1 MITSNNMINEVYWNK
16 IWILGTGSN
25 KGNWI
30 QKEYSEYCDVKY
42 SLYKYEKGEMQVNGK
57 K

>member
-1 MITSNNMINEVYWNK
+1 MNTGYWDPIK
-16 IWILGTGSN
+16 GTGY
-25 KGNWI
+25 K
-30 QKEYSEYCDVKY
+30 KEYSEYCDVKY